1 MTSVRVPASRAAPRI
16 GLTGGVGSG
25 KSTVASVLHRHG
37 AGIVDADSIAHE
49 LSGSGGAAID
59 LLREE
64 FGDSAIGPDGA
75 LDRATMRALAFA
87 DLTVRRRLEAVLHP
101 LIRAEAERR
110 GHALTAAGAPY
121 VVFVVP
127 LLVESDHWRGEL
139 DRVLVVDCSEAVQL
153 ERVAA
158 RPGLDR
164 KMAAR
169 IITAQTSRAS
179 RLAAADDVLFNE
191 APLPII
197 EARVAELHRAYH
209 ALAASSST
217 SETV

>member
-1 MTSVRVPASRAAPRI
+1 MPVTASRRAVFRI

-25 KSTVASVLHRHG
+25 KSTVASVLHRLG
-37 AGIVDADSIAHE
+37 AGIVDADSLAHE
-49 LSGSGGAAID
+49 LTGSGGAAID
-59 LLREE
+59 LLRAE

-75 LDRATMRALAFA
+75 LDRAAMRALAFA
-87 DLTVRRRLEAVLHP
+87 DPAVRQRLEAVLHP
-101 LIRAEAERR
+101 LIRANAERR
-110 GHALTAAGAPY
+110 ARALAERGAPY
-121 VVFVVP
+121 IVFVVP
-127 LLVESDHWRGEL
+127 LLVESAHWHGQLE
-139 DRVLVVDCSEAVQL
+139 RVLVVDCSEAVQL

-164 KMAAR
+164 TIAAR
-169 IITAQTSRAS
+169 IVAAQASRAS

-197 EARVAELHRAYH
+197 ETRVAELHSSYL

-217 SETV
+217 SEAV